1 MKIHVA
7 TATLILFIQNVL
19 CVDNRAAMATKCVNT
34 LGITFYT
41 AAQLQTIFACADPQ
55 LYATPTNTTA
65 MISGSKA
72 LAALSLYTNSKS
84 FELYEHQLLI
94 FHKLEL
100 SVNSCLSPD
109 DILTLAEE
117 WATPLTKL
125 TKTLTNK
132 CIKKIKTCKAAGT
145 GQEACLQKFYAL
157 AKAGITKAYV
167 NKICTKFVKQN
178 LSKAQYA
185 CGVKYAP
192 QIMDITGYKC
202 ATLTIS

>member
-1 MKIHVA
+1 MKVIVA
-7 TATLILFIQNVL
+7 TVILLIQNAL
-19 CVDNRAAMATKCVNT
+19 CADIRQALATKCVNT
-34 LGITFYT
+34 LGVTFYT
-41 AAQLQTIFACADPQ
+41 ASQLNTIFACADPQ

-65 MISGSKA
+65 MITVAKNCIINNSGSKA
-72 LAALSLYTNSKS
+72 LTALSLYTS
-84 FELYEHQLLI
+84 I
-94 FHKLEL
+94 
-100 SVNSCLSPD
+100 NSCLNPD

-145 GQEACLQKFYAL
+145 GQEACLQKFYTL

-167 NKICTKFVKQN
+167 NTICTKFVKQN
-178 LSKAQYA
+178 LSKTQYA
-185 CGVKYAP
+185 CAIKYAP
-192 QIMDITGYKC
+192 QVVDVSLYKC

>member
-1 MKIHVA
+1 MKVIVA
-7 TATLILFIQNVL
+7 TVILLIQNAL
-19 CVDNRAAMATKCVNT
+19 CADIRQALATKCVNT
-34 LGITFYT
+34 LGVTFYT
-41 AAQLQTIFACADPQ
+41 ASQLNTIFACADPQ

-65 MISGSKA
+65 MI
-72 LAALSLYTNSKS
+72 T
-84 FELYEHQLLI
+84 
-94 FHKLEL
+94 
-100 SVNSCLSPD
+100 VNSCLNPD

-145 GQEACLQKFYAL
+145 GQEACLQKFYTL

-167 NKICTKFVKQN
+167 NTICTKFVKQN
-178 LSKAQYA
+178 LSKTQYA
-185 CGVKYAP
+185 CAIKYAP
-192 QIMDITGYKC
+192 QVVDVSLYKC

>member
-7 TATLILFIQNVL
+7 IATLILLIQNAL

-41 AAQLQTIFACADPQ
+41 AAQLQTIFSCADPQ

-65 MISGSKA
+65 MISVAKDCIINNSGSKA
-72 LAALSLYTNSKS
+72 LAALSLYTN
-84 FELYEHQLLI
+84 I
-94 FHKLEL
+94 
-100 SVNSCLSPD
+100 NSCLSPD